1 MKLKKERRNSMK
13 PIKILMTALLMLCLA
28 ATLLF
33 PNNSKPIGYIDWG
46 KKTDW
51 EKWVYFQTAL
61 TEAKRFSEAYKV
73 VSGLYQQSEKE
84 LEKQLKKEFKPKWG
98 FSLTA
103 TANLNNNFD
112 GTIQINNSYQIYFF
126 KRFYIAPGI
135 NFSFGK
141 NLLNSGFQPTVQD
154 AIFGGGISFGFGLIF
169 E

>member
-1 MKLKKERRNSMK
+1 
-13 PIKILMTALLMLCLA
+13 
-28 ATLLF
+28 LF
-33 PNNSKPIGYIDWG
+33 PNNKQIGYIDFQ
-46 KKTDW
+46 KKSDW

-73 VSGLYQQSEKE
+73 VSGLYRESEKE
-84 LEKQLKKEFKPKWG
+84 LERQLKKEFKPKWG

-126 KRFYIAPGI
+126 KRFYISPGV
-135 NFSFGK
+135 NFIFGK
-141 NLLNSGFQPTVQD
+141 NILNSGFPSTNLGTGQPTVQTT
-154 AIFGGGISFGFGLIF
+154 IFGGGLSFGFGIIF